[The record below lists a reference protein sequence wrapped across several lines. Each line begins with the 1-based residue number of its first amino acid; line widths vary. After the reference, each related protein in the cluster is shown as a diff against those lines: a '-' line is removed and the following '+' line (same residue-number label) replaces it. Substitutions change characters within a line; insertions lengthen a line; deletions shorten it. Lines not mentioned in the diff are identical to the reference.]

1 MGGETSRHRGRFRI
15 VFYDIKV
22 DFCSRSSFFVMM
34 RGSVYVMP
42 MCILYCILHIR
53 MRLRYLAV
61 PIGSG
66 YVGVLRLVAEV
77 GLVEV
82 GLEELVM
89 FSSGR
94 MFGVWLR
101 S

>member
-1 MGGETSRHRGRFRI
+1 M
-15 VFYDIKV
+15 
-22 DFCSRSSFFVMM
+22 MM

-61 PIGSG
+61 PTDSG
-66 YVGVLRLVAEV
+66 YVGVLRLVAAV
-77 GLVEV
+77 GLAEF

-89 FSSGR
+89 FSSVR
-94 MFGVWLR
+94 IFGLWLR
-101 S
+101 RA